1 MPFESMLVG
10 EALTAALLASL
21 SSVAVL
27 IGLFFYLNHHTRREY
42 FNLWGVAWLF
52 YGLWLVLRI
61 TTAGTE
67 SHWNL
72 ILREW
77 CIGTSAVF
85 ILWGG
90 CRFMEMPTPQRSIAL
105 FLTFIYSW
113 GYVHGTLFGDSAWAE
128 LPVFLLAAIASVATA
143 LGFCRLC
150 RSGVS
155 IGPSLLMAGFT
166 GWGLYLAT
174 HPLAELSGQF
184 RVAAVL
190 ISSALQLFIGISMI
204 VLMLEEA
211 RASTDQMHKEIRA
224 VQSEKESLQV
234 QMISTE
240 AKFKSLFGENELQGD
255 LQMAYEQLRATQQTV
270 VQQERLRALGQMASG
285 IAHDINNSLTPII
298 GYSDFLI
305 DVHSDL
311 PADCKKYLQC
321 IRTAAGDIA
330 HMVEQVRQFYRRRD
344 QDEPLQAVDVNAIV
358 MEVIAMTRP
367 RWRDIPQ
374 REGVVLEIKTE
385 LAGGL
390 PQIRENQGELREAIT
405 NLVLNSVDAMPK
417 GGVLTLGTRVLHRR
431 SEHGEITP
439 RVIVEVRDTGVGM
452 DELTRQRCLEP
463 FFTTKGPKGSGLGL
477 AMVYGM
483 MRRHQGCIE
492 IDSQEGHGTIVRL
505 MLNPVETPVAA
516 PQPVE
521 MEVGIPPL
529 RILCIDDDQRIGAM
543 LQQVLTSR
551 NHQVEIADGGQKGV
565 DAFRRAQKRGEPFQ
579 VVITDLGMPNV
590 DGRQI
595 VRMVKDE
602 SPATPVIMLT
612 GWAAMMDQEAHLP
625 KDVDAIVSKPA
636 GIDQLLEVLAQVTKV
651 CPA

>member
-1 MPFESMLVG
+1 MIVG

-21 SSVAVL
+21 CSVAVL
-27 IGLFFYLNHHTRREY
+27 IGLFFYLNYHTRREY
-42 FNLWGVAWLF
+42 FTLWGVAWLF

-61 TTAGTE
+61 TAGGMTGPW
-67 SHWNL
+67 SL

-90 CRFMEMPTPQRSIAL
+90 CRFMNTPTPQRSIAL

-113 GYVHGTLFGDSAWAE
+113 GYVHGTHFGDSAWAE
-128 LPVFLLAAIASVATA
+128 LPAFALAACASVATA
-143 LGFCRLC
+143 LSLSRVCRP
-150 RSGVS
+150 GVT
-155 IGPSLLMAGFT
+155 IGPTLLIAGFT
-166 GWGLYLAT
+166 GWGLYMAT
-174 HPLAELSGQF
+174 HPLAEMSGHF

-190 ISSALQLFIGISMI
+190 LSSALQLFIGVSMI

-211 RASTDQMHKEIRA
+211 RSNSEQMSREIRA
-224 VQSEKESLQV
+224 VQSEKEALQV

-240 AKFKSLFGENELQGD
+240 AKFKSLFGEAELQGD
-255 LQMAYEQLRATQQTV
+255 LQAAYEHLRATQQTV

-298 GYSDFLI
+298 GYSDFLM
-305 DVHSDL
+305 DL
-311 PADCKKYLQC
+311 QKDTREDCKKYLQC

-330 HMVEQVRQFYRRRD
+330 HMVEQVRQFYRGRD
-344 QDEPLQAVDVNAIV
+344 QDEPLESVDVNAIV
-358 MEVIAMTRP
+358 MEVIDMTRP

-374 REGVVLEIKTE
+374 REGVVLEIATE
-385 LAGGL
+385 LSRDL
-390 PQIRENQGELREAIT
+390 PRIRENAGELREAIT
-405 NLVLNSVDAMPK
+405 NLVLNAIDAMPK
-417 GGVLTLGTRVLHRR
+417 GGVLTLGTRLFQRKSGHDA
-431 SEHGEITP
+431 GTP
-439 RVIVEVRDTGVGM
+439 CVAVEVCDTGVGM

-492 IDSQEGHGTIVRL
+492 IDSQVGRGTSVRL
-505 MLNPVETPVAA
+505 LLHPAEVPA
-516 PQPVE
+516 PAPARSE
-521 MEVGIPPL
+521 AELGLPPL

-543 LQQVLTSR
+543 LQQVLGAR
-551 NHQVEIADGGQKGV
+551 HHQVEIAVGGEKGME
-565 DAFRRAQKRGEPFQ
+565 AFRQARKRGEPFQ

-595 VRMVKDE
+595 VRTVKDE
-602 SPATPVIMLT
+602 SPNTPVIMLT

-625 KDVDAIVSKPA
+625 KNVDAIVSKPA
-636 GIDQLLEVLAQVTKV
+636 GIAQLLEALAQVTKV